1 MAMAVVFSAATSY
14 GLFMD
19 VIVNIVVNTS
29 QCLSKLR
36 HSDVIILSR
45 KYFFKML
52 PNISVLEW
60 LGEGGFPK
68 LPPPS
73 SNSLSCHHL
82 GFMRQT
88 ILRGGGGGGGGE
100 PRSGR
105 KTKDLAPCSLVQVLG
120 LWRQATPTRYGH
132 WLDWY
137 GYWLDWY
144 GYWARLK

>member
-88 ILRGGGGGGGGE
+88 ILRGGGGGGGGGSQGLDA
-100 PRSGR
+100 RLR
-105 KTKDLAPCSLVQVLG
+105 ISLLVL
-120 LWRQATPTRYGH
+120 LCR
-132 WLDWY
+132 
-137 GYWLDWY
+137 
-144 GYWARLK
+144 YWAYGDKQLPQGMGTG